1 MESNEDIK
9 KALQCRSNLWY
20 CILDDCIY
28 YSDKTSMCSQNIA
41 RDALGYIQRLE
52 RQISKLTEK
61 VAQLGKAHDAL
72 IADFQDADMIECVN
86 CAHYVHAAAQCKGE
100 GDCLECD
107 CKNCVCNKCWDK
119 SNWEWR
125 GV

>member
-52 RQISKLTEK
+52 RQISELTEK
-61 VAQLGKAHDAL
+61 VAQLEAMQQKED
-72 IADFQDADMIECVN
+72 V
-86 CAHYVHAAAQCKGE
+86 
-100 GDCLECD
+100 
-107 CKNCVCNKCWDK
+107 KNERFDQ
-119 SNWEWR
+119 S
-125 GV
+125 